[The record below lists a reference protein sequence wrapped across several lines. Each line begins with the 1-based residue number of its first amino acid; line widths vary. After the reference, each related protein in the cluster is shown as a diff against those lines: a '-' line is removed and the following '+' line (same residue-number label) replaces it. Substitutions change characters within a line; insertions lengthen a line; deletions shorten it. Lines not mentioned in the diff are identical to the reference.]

1 MPTLHSRAPLLLG
14 YAPPKEANDRAKTDR
29 ITRRRVE
36 RLARMDIDALILY
49 DIQDESVRT
58 DKERPFPYLPTID
71 PLRYARDYLSASE
84 VAELPRIIYR
94 AVAQHAPREN
104 ERFLRALDPRREAVV
119 LVGSPSRDTEPAT
132 TLTQAYE
139 IYARVA
145 GGAAEDAGPGTGPA
159 LGGVTIPERHARK
172 ANEHVRIERK
182 IRRGCSF
189 FVSQCVYDAE
199 AARNLLSDYHYR
211 MVDLHQPPARIVF
224 TLSPC
229 GSEQTLRFM
238 EWLGISFP
246 RWLENEL
253 ERSGD
258 ILDRSMD
265 ACLRIAHELCDFCV
279 ERSIPFGFNVESV
292 SIRRAEIDAAEALAS
307 ELGRL
312 LRGMSLRK

>member
-1 MPTLHSRAPLLLG
+1 
-14 YAPPKEANDRAKTDR
+14 
-29 ITRRRVE
+29 
-36 RLARMDIDALILY
+36 
-49 DIQDESVRT
+49 
-58 DKERPFPYLPTID
+58 
-71 PLRYARDYLSASE
+71 
-84 VAELPRIIYR
+84 
-94 AVAQHAPREN
+94 
-104 ERFLRALDPRREAVV
+104 
-119 LVGSPSRDTEPAT
+119 
-132 TLTQAYE
+132 
-139 IYARVA
+139 
-145 GGAAEDAGPGTGPA
+145 
-159 LGGVTIPERHARK
+159 
-172 ANEHVRIERK
+172 
-182 IRRGCSF
+182 
-189 FVSQCVYDAE
+189 
-199 AARNLLSDYHYR
+199 